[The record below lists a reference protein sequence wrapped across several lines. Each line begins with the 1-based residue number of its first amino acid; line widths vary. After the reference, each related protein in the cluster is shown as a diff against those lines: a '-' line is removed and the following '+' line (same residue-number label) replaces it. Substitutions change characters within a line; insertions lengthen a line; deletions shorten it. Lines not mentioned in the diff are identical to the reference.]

1 MADPSCGQTSCKA
14 TFEEKAP
21 SLNDVLTELKHI
33 NSNLASSNGR
43 KWLSVNE
50 EKIRVL
56 ITPTLFSLRDID
68 TVKQEFSA
76 ELWYEIFYKDPKL
89 SGIKVREKVNWGD
102 QWDPRIELRNT
113 VRIDKMESKQN
124 LIPVE
129 GEAVPIVHE
138 FRKVTATFKVDMD
151 LTDFPFDKQKL
162 TVQLMSGWS
171 TKRVELRKNYGSN
184 DVITE
189 EDFSGTCRLI
199 CQMTMQINFLITALT
214 FTTFSVRT
222 DYRLSNTFTLLLTTV
237 AIKLVVSQYLPT
249 VSYMTLLDKYV
260 VVCIFFQ
267 SCVALLNAV
276 ASALPEDSVKLCD
289 QISATMLGVFV
300 IVAHLVFGII
310 IWKTVS
316 NNNKEVQ
323 TVTKNGKRLS
333 VRIEEAYEKRRK
345 YRERGETLKGS
356 TESNMIIKGF
366 TEEEVKWFQPS
377 EEQGPSEEDRRL
389 IL

>member
-1 MADPSCGQTSCKA
+1 MCR
-14 TFEEKAP
+14 
-21 SLNDVLTELKHI
+21 
-33 NSNLASSNGR
+33 LA
-43 KWLSVNE
+43 VAM
-50 EKIRVL
+50 IRVL

-102 QWDPRIELRNT
+102 QWDPRIQLRNT

-124 LIPVE
+124 LIPVV
-129 GEAVPIVHE
+129 GDDVPIVHE

-189 EDFSGTCRLI
+189 EDFSDKEQWEVCGYLDCKNDEKINKQFKESYGYPLYNITAHVQRRTLFYMFNIVLI
-199 CQMTMQINFLITALT
+199 LFLITALT

-260 VVCIFFQ
+260 VVCILFQ
-267 SCVALLNAV
+267 SGVALQNAV

-289 QISATMLGVFV
+289 QISAAALVVFV

-316 NNNKEVQ
+316 NNRKEVQ
-323 TVTKNGKRLS
+323 TVEENAK
-333 VRIEEAYEKRRK
+333 VRQI
-345 YRERGETLKGS
+345 TSLLFLHLTGS
-356 TESNMIIKGF
+356 IYISSHKIFCNANSSN
-366 TEEEVKWFQPS
+366 
-377 EEQGPSEEDRRL
+377 
-389 IL
+389 